1 MAASTTTSAD
11 HAQEEL
17 DARLDVSVLKELAR
31 KSLVDSLNAVRL
43 HASFGINM
51 MLTGRAAY
59 R

>member
-51 MLTGRAAY
+51 MLTG
-59 R
+59 